1 MKVHIWLDNRFQV
14 VTLVD
19 LAGIPLKENVYLD
32 VQEINRSAAKH
43 MQTILNG
50 GKGSQSKI
58 FKEIDKVINGGNAK
72 ITILTS
78 GTEIEVVGGMQPL
91 IKNKK

>member
-1 MKVHIWLDNRFQV
+1 
-14 VTLVD
+14 
-19 LAGIPLKENVYLD
+19 
-32 VQEINRSAAKH
+32 

-50 GKGSQSKI
+50 GRGSQSKI

-72 ITILTS
+72 VTILTS
-78 GTEIEVVGGMQPL
+78 GSEIEVGGGMHPL